1 MPCSSRSLSAP
12 IVALL
17 TALSL
22 LFAAPAKAQDWQPLD
37 PAYGQGYATC
47 ASDTTGYL
55 CLALAC
61 DPYFGAEFQFLSS
74 TSEFAKHPEFLVR
87 PDRGNWTLFET
98 MRDAQPA
105 LYRAKREMD
114 ATSTFQHDQYYAL
127 LTALNAGAAQVEVIG
142 SKSAVLPSRG
152 APFVISQIA
161 QRCPFKNGHAESS
174 DPRPMT
180 TEELI
185 SKTNF
190 PSIEEPET
198 TEFDLVTGRTMQGS
212 VLAVGSANRVQCA
225 DACRAEPRC
234 QAFVHDDQNVC
245 RLLERPSVLQPLP
258 GSEIGVLARSADSP
272 RTPRLPGYGPM
283 LVPGLGPVQGEA
295 ADSYLTR
302 LRAAAAPLGGD
313 CAAEA
318 AQIDALAQSLQL
330 SALPQTVRAG
340 KSVDLAWLASTGL
353 QNRIPAWLMVSSDT
367 PTRFSAEGGLA
378 LLPGAV
384 APFGLRLDQDRH
396 RLLIPLFE
404 GRSLTSGRIGLDFL
418 QAGATGVNVSVVGW
432 IRACQVSH
440 EVPIQSIKAH
450 ILSGQSALVLPEFD
464 WKKTAGGVTIP
475 GFDRV
480 LVFDGTNF
488 ELSIASDHTSL
499 LTGTAKT
506 LEVSPTGR
514 FLAMHGQ
521 EFTEV
526 IDVIDAK
533 SILTMATTPVQWWNG
548 DSFFS
553 GSRFGATALQTAG
566 IGPDPRL
573 AKGEDPGQPDYTE
586 KRGSSGCSRDD
597 QSDVAIDL
605 ENGFLFLF
613 DRICGVTSNHRVHAL
628 ADGQYLGHVYGNTVD
643 RQTTFDDF
651 KHSTLGDHVRAQ
663 MFPEA
668 LSRIGLVA
676 PIDPQRTIGF
686 PPGPQLGTQ
695 IVAQGRPAGADTLA
709 LSAITPS
716 EAPILRGANAT
727 ARPVTASFQEA
738 LARVGLVLAKE
749 DTGQIL
755 LAPTAVPSVPIDQ
768 MPQDV
773 EQVRASLRSYL
784 SGVFSFIPRDVQWS
798 AQNTNPDE
806 FRKGS
811 RCSNANYHFTEIIL
825 WVDGQFADWRL
836 PPEIDYLHRFHLS
849 SGRTV
854 FVERAGC
861 MPEVALQEGSYGTLA
876 ILDTAKAHKTL
887 ASYIVDTSDPVALQE
902 KPTVFPEPL
911 TAPAS
916 LFAGDLRAKVVGD
929 RYVLLWSQT
938 LKTATVFDL
947 QTREWELRMNELW
960 NGNHLQDVFL
970 DVRMKHLVQLNS
982 DGGFAVYPLK
992 TLARTDT
999 GSPTL
1004 TEQTKPL
1011 LLGRYLDDEIVLWND
1026 RFQYDSSAE
1035 GSAFVNLR
1043 FAGVSGQNSL
1053 DQLRADRRVPGLAEK
1068 TLVGAPLPNAPDIVA
1083 PPKMTAVFARYGSQV
1098 KGHADL
1104 VAPSEATE
1112 LRLFVDGR
1120 LAQRVPFQGRTAMPI
1135 DLPLPPGARW
1145 ATAVAVD
1152 AQGQSS
1158 RPVSTDLGRDPSGT
1172 LPRTHFLGVGID
1184 RYSDPALPPLNYG
1197 KSDVLLLSNALGALD
1212 KNTIALISNTVI
1224 ADRRATPE
1232 VILAQARAIVAA
1244 AQPGDHLVLHFAGH
1258 GLQDAKGGFYLAGP
1272 TTRLDDLAGTALAWS
1287 SLAQVFAGHDL
1298 RVTVLLDACHAGAAT
1313 LGGNDGA
1320 VDTLRATMP
1329 PGLTVI
1335 AAAKGRQT
1343 SGEDPAVGGG
1353 LFSAAAAKVL
1363 GEARGQYDSNRNG
1376 VLEAVEFYRGVKT
1389 LVTARR
1395 GADQTPWLARNQAV
1409 GENGLF

>member
-1 MPCSSRSLSAP
+1 L
-12 IVALL
+12 ALL

-22 LFAAPAKAQDWQPLD
+22 LFAAPARAQDWQPLD

-47 ASDTTGYL
+47 ASDTTGFL

-61 DPYFGAEFQFLSS
+61 NPDFGAEFQFLSS
-74 TSEFAKHPEFLVR
+74 TSEFAEYPEFLVR
-87 PDRGNWTLFET
+87 PDRGNWTIFET
-98 MRDAQPA
+98 MRDSQPA
-105 LYRAKREMD
+105 RYRAKREMD
-114 ATSTFQHDQYYAL
+114 ATGQEQHAQYHAL
-127 LTALNAGAAQVEVIG
+127 LEALNAGATQIEVIG
-142 SKSAVLPSRG
+142 SKSAVMPSRG

-161 QRCPFKNGHAESS
+161 QRCPFKNGYGEPSN
-174 DPRPMT
+174 PGPMT

-185 SKTNF
+185 SKTYF
-190 PSIEEPET
+190 PSIQEPET
-198 TEFDLVTGRTMQGS
+198 TELDLITGRTMQGPF
-212 VLAVGSANRVQCA
+212 LAAGSANRVQCA
-225 DACRAEPRC
+225 DACRADTRC
-234 QAFVHDDQNVC
+234 QTFVHDDQNAC
-245 RLLERPSVLQPLP
+245 RLLERPSVLLPLP
-258 GSEIGVLARSADSP
+258 GSEIGVLARSADGP

-283 LVPGLGPVQGEA
+283 LVPGLGPVQGEDP
-295 ADSYLTR
+295 DSYLSR
-302 LRAAAAPLGGD
+302 LRATAAPLGGD
-313 CAAEA
+313 CGAEA
-318 AQIDALAQSLQL
+318 AQIDAWAQSLQL
-330 SALPQTVRAG
+330 SALPQTIRAG
-340 KSVDLAWLASTGL
+340 ESVDLAWLAPTSL

-384 APFGLRLDQDRH
+384 APFGLRKDQDKH
-396 RLLIPLFE
+396 RLVIPLFE

-440 EVPIQSIKAH
+440 EVPVQSIKAH
-450 ILSGQSALVLPEFD
+450 VLSGQSALVLPEFD

-488 ELSIASDHTSL
+488 ELSIASDRTSL

-514 FLAMHGQ
+514 FLAVHGQ
-521 EFTEV
+521 EFTEI

-533 SILTMATTPVQWWNG
+533 SIVTMKAAPVQWWNG

-553 GSRFGATALQTAG
+553 GSRFGATALSTAG
-566 IGPDPRL
+566 IGPELTEPDDPDEGIEVGIELRQVGTCI
-573 AKGEDPGQPDYTE
+573 GEA
-586 KRGSSGCSRDD
+586 GSG
-597 QSDVAIDL
+597 VAMDL
-605 ENGFLFLF
+605 ENGLLFSYLKSCG
-613 DRICGVTSNHRVHAL
+613 DRSNHRVHSL
-628 ADGQYLGHVYGNTVD
+628 AGGQYLGHIHGNTVD
-643 RQTTFDDF
+643 EPTVSRDF
-651 KHSTLGDHVRAQ
+651 KTPFKGEHWRVK
-663 MFPEA
+663 MFPSA
-668 LSRIGLVA
+668 LTRIGLVA
-676 PIDPQRTIGF
+676 PIDPQRTVGF

-695 IVAQGRPAGADTLA
+695 IVAQDKPVEEER
-709 LSAITPS
+709 SARSDFEQTA
-716 EAPILRGANAT
+716 APILRGVAT
-727 ARPVTASFQEA
+727 AVRPAAASFQEA
-738 LARVGLVLAKE
+738 LARVEVLLAK
-749 DTGQIL
+749 DDPGYIL
-755 LAPTAVPSVPIDQ
+755 LPPDAVPIVPVDQ
-768 MPQDV
+768 MPQQF
-773 EQVRASLRSYL
+773 ESVRANLRNYL
-784 SGVFSFIPRDVQWS
+784 SSIFSFIPADAHWV
-798 AQNTNPDE
+798 NPKSDPLM
-806 FRKGS
+806 FQTGF
-811 RCSNANYHFTEIIL
+811 RCSQPVYLYSEYDI
-825 WVDGQFADWRL
+825 WVDAIFSEWRL
-836 PPEIDYLHRFHLS
+836 HPEIDYLAQFSLPK
-849 SGRTV
+849 GRKV
-854 FVERAGC
+854 FVSRSGC
-861 MPEVALQEGSYGTLA
+861 VSELASNDGTYASLS
-876 ILDTAKAHKTL
+876 ILDTDRKLEALGGYTVDVSDPNRASERPRGDIL
-887 ASYIVDTSDPVALQE
+887 APSALFSGYMKSKIVDGRYLLIWSTSLGS
-902 KPTVFPEPL
+902 
-911 TAPAS
+911 AS
-916 LFAGDLRAKVVGD
+916 
-929 RYVLLWSQT
+929 
-938 LKTATVFDL
+938 VFDL
-947 QTREWELRMNELW
+947 EMREWLFRMNEMR
-960 NGNHLQDVFL
+960 NGTHLQEVFL
-970 DVRMKHLVQLNS
+970 DVSLEYIIQLNA
-982 DGGFAVYPLK
+982 DGFFAVYPLK
-992 TLARTDT
+992 KLPR
-999 GSPTL
+999 GELNYPTL
-1004 TEQTKPL
+1004 TKDTKPVL
-1011 LLGRYLDDEIVLWND
+1011 MGRYLDDEIVLWND

-1145 ATAVAVD
+1145 ATAVAID

-1158 RPVSTDLGRDPSGT
+1158 RPVSTDLGRDPSGA

-1184 RYSDPALPPLNYG
+1184 RYADPALPPLNYG
-1197 KSDVLLLSNALGALD
+1197 KSDVLMLSKALAALN

-1232 VILAQARAIVAA
+1232 AILAQARAIVAA

-1272 TTRLDDLAGTALAWS
+1272 TTRLDDLAGTSLAWS

-1320 VDTLRATMP
+1320 VDALRATMP

-1363 GEARGQYDSNRNG
+1363 GAARGQYDSNRNG

-1389 LVTARR
+1389 LVTERR